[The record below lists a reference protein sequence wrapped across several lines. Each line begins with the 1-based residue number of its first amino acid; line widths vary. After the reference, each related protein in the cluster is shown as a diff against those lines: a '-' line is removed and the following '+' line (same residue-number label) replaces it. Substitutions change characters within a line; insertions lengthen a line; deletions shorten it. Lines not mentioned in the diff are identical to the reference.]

1 MLEIASRRR
10 SQDNESGSA
19 AFPDRSRR
27 LALLR
32 EQLLRE
38 NRRSAGPFSHPLA
51 NRGSLWNLREQIR
64 DVSRIAD
71 AVFTNADSATDERLQ
86 ELCTDL
92 RRLLQTQQRWTERL
106 EDQIWRLESQT
117 ALMRRLHHSL
127 LRGSPGTDQIWEL
140 CELIARETQAIP
152 DGLLLLPEPG
162 LSIALPTDG
171 VNHLAAFSIEQARF
185 CVFTA
190 MTMMPDVR
198 GADLVASSFHA
209 SASRILLQNP
219 PQPSDP
225 TKNPLHSFAL
235 QLSAATPRRTLNEES
250 QRLIDVAADFSL
262 HLDQAANETPA
273 PIVPPAVKEFFGPI
287 AARWS
292 SSQHLEEAR
301 AQMARS
307 FCKALGLGDIATAD
321 SLNTEQHAGGHNDDE
336 ADERLVLS
344 HKLRWHQP
352 EREFGTNGPT
362 PAPHGKRLRRPNFL
376 KPATESPRLYVFAD

>member
-1 MLEIASRRR
+1 MVEIASRRW

-19 AFPDRSRR
+19 GFPDRSRR

-71 AVFTNADSATDERLQ
+71 AVFTNADSATDGRLQ

-106 EDQIWRLESQT
+106 ENQIWRLESQT

-127 LRGSPGTDQIWEL
+127 LQGSPGTDQIWEL

-171 VNHLAAFSIEQARF
+171 VNHLAAFSIEQARL

-190 MTMMPDVR
+190 MTLLPDVR
-198 GADLVASSFHA
+198 GADLVAGAFHA
-209 SASRILLQNP
+209 SANRILLQNP
-219 PQPSDP
+219 QQTSD
-225 TKNPLHSFAL
+225 TKGISLHSFAH
-235 QLSAATPRRTLNEES
+235 QIAAGTPRRTVSEES
-250 QRLIDVAADFSL
+250 QRLIDVTADFSL
-262 HLDQAANETPA
+262 HLEQSAKETSA
-273 PIVPPAVKEFFGPI
+273 PIAPPVIQEFYGAM
-287 AARWS
+287 AARWANSQDLQES
-292 SSQHLEEAR
+292 SS
-301 AQMARS
+301 QMARS
-307 FCKALGLGDIATAD
+307 FCKALGLSDIASAN
-321 SLNTEQHAGGHNDDE
+321 SLSAEPRAGGDSDGE

-352 EREFGTNGPT
+352 EREVATNEPT
-362 PAPHGKRLRRPNFL
+362 SVPHGKRLRRPNFL
-376 KPATESPRLYVFAD
+376 KPAAESPRLSVFAD